1 MYNCFVELLFVLL
14 MEECMIIEYEFF
26 RSKKENGGLKKID
39 ESENNKSI
47 VECKECK
54 KRYEIESNCGYM
66 CVCPD
71 CLKSCNDDFYN
82 VPFNKF
88 NIFWGEER
96 EGVVEKR
103 TNSVVKSHVVYNI
116 YYTGGYRRI
125 ENPKDINEI
134 YDILTNEVIHEID
147 EKLKKIS
154 NDKKA
159 MIEKFAD
166 EFSKGNSP
174 IWLLDKGDISRY
186 HDTVTLHE
194 NSLGKW
200 EIYESRLYPEFSF
213 SRKTE
218 ISEHFYL
225 ADDFK
230 RWITRFVDR
239 YYDIFYNNNWP
250 SEGGLPHIED
260 FGTMVSCDK

>member
-1 MYNCFVELLFVLL
+1 
-14 MEECMIIEYEFF
+14 MEECMIIEYEIF
-26 RSKKENGGLKKID
+26 RSKKGNEGLKRFD

-96 EGVVEKR
+96 DGFVEKR

-125 ENPKDINEI
+125 ENPKNINEI

-147 EKLKKIS
+147 ENLKKIE
-154 NDKKA
+154 NDKNT
-159 MIEKFAD
+159 MIEKFVK
-166 EFSKGNSP
+166 EFAEESHQ
-174 IWLLDKGDISRY
+174 IWLLDCGDISRY
-186 HDTVTLHE
+186 HDVVTISKEH
-194 NSLGKW
+194 SGKW
-200 EIYESRLYPEFSF
+200 VIYESRLYDKFSFTRDTEIFEEFS
-213 SRKTE
+213 SV
-218 ISEHFYL
+218 
-225 ADDFK
+225 DDFK
-230 RWITRFVDR
+230 QWITRFVER
-239 YYDIFYNNNWP
+239 YFEIFYTKNWP
-250 SEGGLPHIED
+250 THEGLPHIEE
-260 FGTMVSCDK
+260 FGTVISCEKKDKTEDK